1 LSRVSSEVPIDIS
14 GYCTGARI
22 ATGGLHLLG
31 GGTLAGLRI
40 ANPNRSPPR
49 CIHAILL
56 AAGLANDWLLP
67 GQPHGLALSQVDRL
81 VITVNAVDPV
91 LRWYPWIWGRG
102 GPAALG
108 MTGLS
113 EPRKLVAA
121 QTKIVQLDLT
131 RTMQRRH
138 SWKYYR
144 SSPQVIAL
152 LHSEMQSTRGSGER

>member
-1 LSRVSSEVPIDIS
+1 M
-14 GYCTGARI
+14 
-22 ATGGLHLLG
+22 
-31 GGTLAGLRI
+31 
-40 ANPNRSPPR
+40 SPPR
-49 CIHAILL
+49 RVHAVLV

-113 EPRKLVAA
+113 EPWKFGAE

-131 RTMQRRH
+131 PTMQRRH

-152 LHSEMQSTRGSGER
+152 LHSEMQSTRASLQR